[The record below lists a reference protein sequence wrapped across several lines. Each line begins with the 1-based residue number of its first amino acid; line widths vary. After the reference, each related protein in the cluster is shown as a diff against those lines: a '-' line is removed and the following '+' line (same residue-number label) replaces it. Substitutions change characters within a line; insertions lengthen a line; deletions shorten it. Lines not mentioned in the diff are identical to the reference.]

1 MGDQLKSLNTRV
13 PETQKKALDEFCQA
27 HNISRQDV
35 VTQAID
41 AFFSSTADKYPT
53 YAGDI
58 ELVKECTETIF
69 EKYVNAIHSL
79 ETARTLGSAEQR
91 KAVDVLSTSNDEL
104 RQQLSAARTETET
117 LKKKNSDLVNEL
129 AMARRSAEIAQ
140 SESQLIKDQ
149 KILLDQATSRLE
161 ILEEENR
168 KLSCENND
176 YRNRLDNAKDEII
189 STMRTYAGHAI
200 DHLASSQ
207 PCEHV

>member
-104 RQQLSAARTETET
+104 RQQLSAARTETESRSGSFREGGSA
-117 LKKKNSDLVNEL
+117 LRRPERRLSAAGGRGERG
-129 AMARRSAEIAQ
+129 AARNGPA
-140 SESQLIKDQ
+140 L
-149 KILLDQATSRLE
+149 
-161 ILEEENR
+161 
-168 KLSCENND
+168 C
-176 YRNRLDNAKDEII
+176 
-189 STMRTYAGHAI
+189 
-200 DHLASSQ
+200 HL
-207 PCEHV
+207 CG